1 MLPTKGMPE
10 NTSETSAITTVIP
23 ANTTAPPA
31 VAAARA
37 IDSRISIPSFSCS
50 LWRGGVENAGAVPTP
65 RPRDHARTASRGRRA
80 RDRLAHLHPVLQLQL
95 VAGDD
100 EQRVVDPDAEADHRR
115 KRGGDAGHVDDVT
128 EQLDDGQ

>member
-1 MLPTKGMPE
+1 M
-10 NTSETSAITTVIP
+10 TTVIP

-37 IDSRISIPSFSCS
+37 IDSRI
-50 LWRGGVENAGAVPTP
+50 
-65 RPRDHARTASRGRRA
+65 
-80 RDRLAHLHPVLQLQL
+80 QLQL

-128 EQLDDGQ
+128 EQLDDCQ